1 MSIRTQDTT
10 PLTFDKGEL
19 LRNDDGEVIDNSK
32 KAIGLDWH
40 NDYFARA
47 SRFFV
52 HFFVVTARLRRENA

>member
-1 MSIRTQDTT
+1 MSIRTQDAT
-10 PLTFDKGEL
+10 PLTFDKSEL
-19 LRNDDGEVIDNSK
+19 LRNDDGEVIDNGK
-32 KAIGLDWH
+32 KAIGLDWR